1 MTMIRGQLESGQG
14 KAGPTMSRLIGLTGG
29 LLLAVAAVL
38 AGACGEQ
45 ATPVSTPTAG
55 ASGRRAVLGIVADAG
70 GWDLVTSNATAN
82 VQ

>member
-1 MTMIRGQLESGQG
+1 
-14 KAGPTMSRLIGLTGG
+14 MSRLIGLTGG

-45 ATPVSTPTAG
+45 ATPVSTPLPERPEG
-55 ASGRRAVLGIVADAG
+55 APFSVSSPTAG